1 MEAHIVDEQRID
13 AMNQAKKFVIYQES
27 EQADQHVKEKQ
38 FDAMWQSIYEVCKLV
53 KFQIIDDISQEEFD
67 EAYRWL
73 LKNQPLTEDYQNFE
87 LEF

>member
-1 MEAHIVDEQRID
+1 
-13 AMNQAKKFVIYQES
+13 
-27 EQADQHVKEKQ
+27 
-38 FDAMWQSIYEVCKLV
+38 MWQSIYDVCKLV